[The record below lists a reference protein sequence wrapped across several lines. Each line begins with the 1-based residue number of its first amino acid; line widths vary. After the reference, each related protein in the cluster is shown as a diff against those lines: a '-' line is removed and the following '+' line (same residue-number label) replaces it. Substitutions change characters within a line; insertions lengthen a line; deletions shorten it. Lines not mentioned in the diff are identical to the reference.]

1 MSGPGITV
9 GVMAQ
14 AALDWLCSLDYA
26 TLPG

>member
-1 MSGPGITV
+1 MSGAGITV

>member
-1 MSGPGITV
+1 MSGAGITV

-26 TLPG
+26 ALPG